1 MSWWIYAA
9 VKTGGRESVGLR
21 MVATHRAI
29 AYLVFDSRESCLECS
44 NKIFFFFF
52 FPSRLGDILLNL
64 SFSRGM

>member
-44 NKIFFFFF
+44 NKIFFFRFHVGCEVYVF
-52 FPSRLGDILLNL
+52 ILYWSDN
-64 SFSRGM
+64 